1 MGQLSLECSRR
12 GKMMRNHR
20 TCMLTPFLAL
30 VSSTPQPAETFVHMV
45 FTESSSRTFIDAFL
59 LDTPRKKSTFLHL
72 HPKCERLSHRENTA
86 ATMLQRSCTTFGSVR
101 ALAGLRE
108 AGSHMSAPHNTS
120 LCLSAAKA
128 RTGRFIF
135 CRLRPTSA
143 SQVRETRY

>member
-1 MGQLSLECSRR
+1 MGCSRR

-30 VSSTPQPAETFVHMV
+30 VSSMPQPAETFVRMV
-45 FTESSSRTFIDAFL
+45 FMESSSRTFIDAFL
-59 LDTPRKKSTFLHL
+59 ASIFLDTPRKKSTFLHL

-108 AGSHMSAPHNTS
+108 AGSQMSAPHNTS

-128 RTGRFIF
+128 RTGRFMF

-143 SQVRETRY
+143 SQVRET